1 MSDSVRELL
10 ERLKRTTADMHEAY
24 LLVERLAEADS
35 VILEKEDVLV
45 ELCSCY
51 FIRFWGRVEFFV
63 GLCRKRINPL
73 GREKRSSELE
83 NLINS
88 LLYAYGLGTLER
100 SIQRSLGLMR
110 QVRNNIT
117 HGGDNSIQDIFVPE
131 MDRTPDGF
139 VCLKP
144 SEEINLSEE
153 KVESLKLNLIEIE
166 KEEVQKDDLD
176 GPFEKIF
183 RLFKDVINFFT
194 LLMGE
199 LYILVNAWGKIVC
212 K

>member
-1 MSDSVRELL
+1 MSDPVKDLF
-10 ERLKRTTADMHEAY
+10 ERLKRTTADMREAY
-24 LLVERLAEADS
+24 LLVKRLVKTDS
-35 VILEKEDVLV
+35 VILEREDVLV

-51 FIRFWGRVEFFV
+51 FIRFWGRIEFFV

-73 GREKRSSELE
+73 GKEKRSSELE
-83 NLINS
+83 NLISS
-88 LLYAYGLGTLER
+88 LLYAYGLGTLDR

-117 HGGDNSIQDIFVPE
+117 HGGDNSIQDIFVPG
-131 MDRTPDGF
+131 MDETQEGF

-144 SEEINLSEE
+144 SKEINLSEKKRE
-153 KVESLKLNLIEIE
+153 LLKLNLFEIE
-166 KEEVQKDDLD
+166 KKGVPQDNLD
-176 GPFEKIF
+176 GQFEKIL
-183 RLFKDVINFFT
+183 RLFKGIIDFFT
-194 LLMGE
+194 LLMAE